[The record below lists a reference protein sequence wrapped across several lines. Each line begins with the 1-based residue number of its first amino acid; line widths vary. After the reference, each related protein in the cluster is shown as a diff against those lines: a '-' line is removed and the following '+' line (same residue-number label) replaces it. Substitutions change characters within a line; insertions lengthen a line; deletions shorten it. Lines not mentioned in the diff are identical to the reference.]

1 MALNSDKT
9 AESAALSMLE
19 RKAGDVR
26 ILDLRRVS
34 SIADYFVIG
43 TVDSEPQLRA
53 AVDKISEDLATVGVF
68 PWHVEGVRSSRWVL
82 LDFVDVVVHLFR
94 LEARPFYGLE
104 RLWGDV
110 PTVCFALDETTGEVW
125 RTEDSGAQQP
135 VEESSWPAETEE
147 VVP

>member
-1 MALNSDKT
+1 MALTPDET
-9 AESAALSMLE
+9 AEHAAHSMLD
-19 RKAGDVR
+19 RKAMDIR

-43 TVDSEPQLRA
+43 SVDSEPQLRA
-53 AVDKISEDLATVGVF
+53 VVDKISEDLATVGVF

-110 PTVCFALDETTGEVW
+110 PTVRFVLDEVTGDVV
-125 RTEDSGAQQP
+125 RTEESGAQQP
-135 VEESSWPAETEE
+135 VEESSWPTEE
-147 VVP
+147 VAP